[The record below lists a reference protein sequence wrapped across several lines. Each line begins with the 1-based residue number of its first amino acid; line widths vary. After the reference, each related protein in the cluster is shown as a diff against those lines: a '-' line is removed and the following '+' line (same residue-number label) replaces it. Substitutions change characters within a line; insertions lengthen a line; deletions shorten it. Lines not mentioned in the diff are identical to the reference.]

1 MPNNMKKAG
10 MKYKMGGSTI
20 VGMPGYNA
28 RTTTMKYGGR
38 VMNAK
43 SLRGKS
49 SKKCR

>member
-10 MKYKMGGSTI
+10 MKYKIGGSTI
-20 VGMPGYNA
+20 VVMPGYNS
-28 RTTTMKYGGR
+28 RTNTMKYGGR